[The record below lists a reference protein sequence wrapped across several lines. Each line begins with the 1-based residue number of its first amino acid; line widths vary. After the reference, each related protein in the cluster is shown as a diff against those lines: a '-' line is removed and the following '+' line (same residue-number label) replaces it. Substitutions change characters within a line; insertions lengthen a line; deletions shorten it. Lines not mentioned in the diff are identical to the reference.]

1 MIPINE
7 TKVIRIEP
15 GERTGDII
23 YVDNKNCRWKEV
35 EYFNAYTT
43 GDRLAFVDKEGRIRE
58 V

>member
-23 YVDNKNCRWKEV
+23 YVDNKNRRWKKV

-43 GDRLAFVDKEGRIRE
+43 GDHLAFVDDKGRIRE